1 MAPFY
6 FTHIDGSASSR
17 GPLPSTDH
25 GAVSTAAAHE
35 NPRGPCT
42 VVSRPAPESLLW
54 TNPSPGTEEPE
65 ENRRSRLP
73 SGGARAWSTSLDA
86 RNIGEGGDS
95 SPRGMAHSMR
105 SSRNRQKSLLLG
117 CRGGGIS
124 KKTLGNTTMHIST
137 AAGGAVLSSMP
148 SKGYTSVRRP
158 PSTILRMRG
167 ARPPPGLPPGG
178 EAATGAPPAL
188 ASPGI
193 SREAATVRTHAY
205 PNRQIDRQGRAGGRA
220 RGRTR

>member
-117 CRGGGIS
+117 CRGGGNF
-124 KKTLGNTTMHIST
+124 KENAGNTMHIST